1 MRLLWNEKE
10 RSSIRAVQ
18 MDNLRGL
25 LDIRKMDR
33 VLNAQVREFCRLMK
47 GVDERID
54 EGVL

>member
-1 MRLLWNEKE
+1 
-10 RSSIRAVQ
+10 
-18 MDNLRGL
+18 MDNIRGL